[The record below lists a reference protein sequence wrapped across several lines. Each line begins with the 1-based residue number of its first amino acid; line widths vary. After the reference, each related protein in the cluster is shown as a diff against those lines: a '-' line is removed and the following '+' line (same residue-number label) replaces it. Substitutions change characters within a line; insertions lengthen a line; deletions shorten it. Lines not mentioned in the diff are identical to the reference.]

1 MELTCQWA
9 REAFDALYVNP
20 PTTVNLYLSQPNF
33 VETTLKSSGQHH
45 DQLKQIEKY
54 LVKERPTTFSQ
65 CIEWARLQ
73 FEQDYVN
80 EIKQLLFNLPKDQ
93 VNSNGTPFWS
103 GPKRAPDP
111 LEFDLNNVS
120 RRLPTRWGSAD
131 TSLCTSNTSSR
142 LPTCTLSTTAS
153 RASATRR
160 CSKRSSRRKR
170 CPSSLLRAA

>member
-1 MELTCQWA
+1 MLESANVQWA

-54 LVKERPTTFSQ
+54 LVKERPTTFTQ

-73 FEQDYVN
+73 FESDYVN

-111 LEFDLNNVS
+111 LEFDINNVS
-120 RRLPTRWGSAD
+120 AAGLPQGQAD
-131 TSLCTSNTSSR
+131 NSPCTLTTSSP
-142 LPTCTLSTTAS
+142 LPTCTRSTTVS
-153 RASATRR
+153 RASVTRQ
-160 CSKRSSRRKR
+160 CS
-170 CPSSLLRAA
+170 LRP

>member
-1 MELTCQWA
+1 MPESANVQWA

-54 LVKERPTTFSQ
+54 LVKERPTTFTQ

-73 FEQDYVN
+73 FESDYVN

-93 VNSNGTPFWS
+93 INSNGTPFWS

-111 LEFDLNNVS
+111 LEFDINNVGAS
-120 RRLPTRWGSAD
+120 GK
-131 TSLCTSNTSSR
+131 TSGTS
-142 LPTCTLSTTAS
+142 
-153 RASATRR
+153 
-160 CSKRSSRRKR
+160 
-170 CPSSLLRAA
+170 